1 MAAKDEKKPLPPTV
15 VQVFEKFIEAITIDD
30 AIDNNATKRLG
41 ELIHKGDIPKP
52 DDINEVLFETP
63 EEKTGQDAS

>member
-15 VQVFEKFIEAITIDD
+15 VQVFEKFIEAMTIDD
-30 AIDNNATKRLG
+30 ATKRLG